1 VDTLSAA
8 VMLFL
13 IMDPVGNV
21 PVFLAVLKQVP
32 EERRR
37 RVLIRELLL
46 SLAVMLA
53 FFFLGEYA
61 LRLLQL
67 KPEAVSVGG
76 GIVLFLI
83 SLRMIFPPEHGS
95 LMGDMPEGEPFLVP
109 LAIPFVAG
117 PSVLAAMLFLTRT
130 NPGQETSWLLVAVL
144 ISWAA
149 TAVILYF
156 STYLYKLLKD
166 RGLIAMERLMGMIL
180 VMMSVQMFL
189 DGVKAFLGPPK
200 G

>member
-37 RVLIRELLL
+37 RVLVRELLL
-46 SLAVMLA
+46 SLVVMLA

-61 LRLLQL
+61 LQLLQL
-67 KPEAVSVGG
+67 KQEAVSVGG

-83 SLRMIFPPEHGS
+83 SLRMIFPPEGG
-95 LMGDMPEGEPFLVP
+95 LMGDVPEGEPFLVP

-117 PSVLAAMLFLTRT
+117 PSVLAALLFLTKT
-130 NPGQETSWLLVAVL
+130 NPGRETTWLLLAIL
-144 ISWAA
+144 LSWAA
-149 TAVILYF
+149 TALILYF
-156 STYLYKLLKD
+156 STYMYKLLKE
-166 RGLIAMERLMGMIL
+166 RGLIAMERLMGMVL

-189 DGVKAFLGPPK
+189 DGVKAYLEPTK
-200 G
+200 R

>member
-1 VDTLSAA
+1 MDTLSAA

-37 RVLIRELLL
+37 RVLVRELLL

-53 FFFLGEYA
+53 FFFLGEHV
-61 LRLLQL
+61 LNLLHL
-67 KPEAVSVGG
+67 KQEAVSVGG

-83 SLRMIFPPEHGS
+83 ALRMIFPPHGG
-95 LMGDMPEGEPFLVP
+95 LMGEVPEGEPFLVP

-117 PSVLAAMLFLTRT
+117 PSVLAALLLLTKA
-130 NPGQETSWLLVAVL
+130 NPGRETSWLLAAL
-144 ISWAA
+144 FLAWTA

-156 STYLYKLLKD
+156 STYLYKLLRE

-189 DGVKAFLGPPK
+189 DGVKTYLAK
-200 G
+200 